1 MINFT
6 CVFVINLLDF
16 IILKK
21 YFFCFSR
28 ERFSTK
34 YIQKLIWILCVSL
47 LSLINLVG
55 NPNLNLI
62 FTCITI
68 VIYSLTY
75 RYPLPY
81 RVLLIVLYIGIGI
94 VTEPIGLLLIRC
106 LDGVFSQFVGYYLST
121 FLCEIIRFFI
131 ICLICKFRTVQ
142 WYGMSFETGIF
153 FFLIPI
159 SSIIITCLTVNL
171 AGYYETILA
180 NVLCISIIFLV
191 FFTNILTFATFAK
204 LASLVASDYQKEL
217 LIQEVKSKE
226 MYYKQIEESNK
237 KVRMIKHDLKNKMIT
252 IMSSKNQ
259 SIILEEIKKI
269 IGELDESDKNI
280 YTKNVIVNT
289 ILNNKVSLAQ
299 KKNVRMKIVVL
310 IPQNLNIQ
318 YSDAGILIG
327 NLLDNAIEACELISF
342 QERWISIEMQY
353 KKSKLIFKICNS
365 KKAEKVNLNRSHKKN
380 SIEHGLGIE
389 SVKSVINKYDGIIE
403 FLDHGESFETSV
415 ILYGIKTR
423 SVEA

>member
-1 MINFT
+1 
-6 CVFVINLLDF
+6 
-16 IILKK
+16 
-21 YFFCFSR
+21 
-28 ERFSTK
+28 
-34 YIQKLIWILCVSL
+34 
-47 LSLINLVG
+47 
-55 NPNLNLI
+55 
-62 FTCITI
+62 
-68 VIYSLTY
+68 
-75 RYPLPY
+75 
-81 RVLLIVLYIGIGI
+81 
-94 VTEPIGLLLIRC
+94 
-106 LDGVFSQFVGYYLST
+106 
-121 FLCEIIRFFI
+121 
-131 ICLICKFRTVQ
+131 
-142 WYGMSFETGIF
+142 MSFETGIF